1 MHLMKALQWIQVLLL
16 VAFIAYLITFHFQN
30 PSGVVFWTPF
40 AGLLGSTSSAAL
52 LIGFLL
58 GLFYAL
64 FLFVPQIW
72 KRSSNVRGL
81 QRKIRELEAENAKLR
96 PVANSPVIPDRNAT
110 LENVRGKGGL

>member
-1 MHLMKALQWIQVLLL
+1 MQLMKALQWIQVLLL

-40 AGLLGSTSSAAL
+40 TGLLGSTSSAAL
-52 LIGFLL
+52 LIGFLF
-58 GLFYAL
+58 GLVYAL
-64 FLFVPQIW
+64 FLYIPQIW
-72 KRSSNVRGL
+72 KRSSTVRSL
-81 QRKIRELEAENAKLR
+81 QRKVRELEAENAKLR